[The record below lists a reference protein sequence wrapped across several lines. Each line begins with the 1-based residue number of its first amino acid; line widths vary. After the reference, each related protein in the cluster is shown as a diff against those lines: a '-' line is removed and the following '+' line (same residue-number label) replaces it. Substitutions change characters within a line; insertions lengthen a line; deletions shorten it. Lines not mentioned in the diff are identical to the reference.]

1 MKIALFILLSA
12 TALLG
17 QYIPP
22 GGGGVTSCATPG
34 ANWLT
39 CAISSGTLTLGVATG
54 QTSHQVIGTCGS
66 ATSFSPCSLVA
77 GDLPSIPLAT
87 GVTGTLPA
95 ANLPTPTASTL
106 GGVESFA
113 ATSHQW
119 INAISTAGVP
129 SATQPACADLSN
141 AANSCSTDAT
151 NASNISSGTLG
162 ASRLPAPAGGGPP
175 GGVASITS
183 TSGAINTTETSIVSY
198 TVPANT
204 IAAGTTYRVI
214 AYGAC
219 TASAANVSDF
229 RIRFGSTGGSSDT
242 AIAALAATSATTGT
256 GVAFRVEFDITFQ
269 STSVSQVQ
277 GILSNNGSTG
287 IYTAQQL
294 LLAETN
300 TTGLTTTSNEVL
312 QFSYSSAATST
323 TSTFYFATIELAK
336 P

>member
-1 MKIALFILLSA
+1 
-12 TALLG
+12 
-17 QYIPP
+17 
-22 GGGGVTSCATPG
+22 
-34 ANWLT
+34 
-39 CAISSGTLTLGVATG
+39 
-54 QTSHQVIGTCGS
+54 
-66 ATSFSPCSLVA
+66 VA

-95 ANLPTPTASTL
+95 ASLPTPTGSTL
-106 GGVESFA
+106 GGVESLV

-129 SATQPACADLSN
+129 SSTQPACADLSN

-151 NASNISSGTLG
+151 NASSISSATLG

-204 IAAGTTYRVI
+204 ITAGTTYRVI

-229 RIRFGSTGGSSDT
+229 RIRFGSTGGASDT

-256 GVAFRVEFDITFQ
+256 GVAFRGEFEITFQ
-269 STSVSQVQ
+269 SATVSQAQ
-277 GILSNNGSTG
+277 AILSNNGSTG
-287 IYTAQQL
+287 IYTARQL
-294 LLAETN
+294 LLAQTN

-312 QFSYSSAATST
+312 QLSYVSAAATT
-323 TSTFYFATIELAK
+323 TSTFYLATIEPVK